1 MRRNLRRVLPI
12 SCWLLR
18 RQFWVLRMACLV
30 LVMTCMSLSNW
41 ANASSGTTTLHYF
54 LDTHSQLTIED
65 LLSNPNAT
73 QFAAAAATP
82 LAVGFSPYP
91 VWLKWQ
97 LTPANNH
104 NILKLDSFL
113 LKQIDVYEV
122 IEHATI
128 KPAPGEPAA
137 LRHKKIDSPRLFSN
151 ALAITPGVNSTV
163 WVRLSA
169 HSAIH
174 LSATFITSA
183 IDHLPSTDN
192 LNLLVFAITL
202 SLGFVGV
209 ILHTQS
215 QQQRLSLLPLQSLLL
230 VCSGLNLPVISQ
242 LGYTDHALTAG
253 LLLTFFMHLHH
264 SVREQ
269 SWWPVRQLQIVRGVL
284 VLLLIANCWPNA
296 PLTCALLLI
305 IGLLAYALWTPFAR
319 ISMNSNTLKMR
330 LRMITPDL
338 LFGFVCLGL
347 LGLHI
352 GTWPYPQHSE
362 IIGNLT
368 LIVFSMSLML
378 LQVRTFIDEHRRP
391 SSASPLANAGDGKA
405 LTHQAFKNKAS
416 LQQASQHQA
425 FKHQAL
431 NNFTPQPVWYNSAL
445 LPLVK
450 SGMRQLDGKERLHD
464 HLSVIQQDS
473 NLPVSANASPPAPDL
488 GSTLDSA
495 ARVSKSFNLRILG
508 HDILQQLEHLC
519 HQQQTPLLFAIK
531 PDTHTHLIGT
541 ADALVLVLQQLTR
554 HSLQCNTT
562 DSPPHLKNNTVQNT
576 ISVRIEEETLP
587 ETDYPDHQHPL
598 LLKSH
603 LRDNSCLDEEHLHW
617 LNQSLDQ
624 LTAAQMSQLL
634 HAYPHLIIAKQ
645 WLEQLRGTLHIHR
658 EGSTTTC
665 YSVSLLMQSVQIHQ
679 PEPPQ
684 SFLTLKDKRI
694 LLMTYDGEYG
704 MTMTEQASG
713 QDIPMSLALSISQ
726 ARRNLQHSQHTDA
739 QFDLLVFDCSQAE
752 ETLHAFINEIQST
765 LPGYAKTPLLL
776 LHKQLLHKQL
786 LDKQLLDTHS
796 QTQPPTDHRE
806 SDHCKHAAKPSAFVQ
821 LGALITGLLNK
832 PLAA

>member
-1 MRRNLRRVLPI
+1 MRRNLR
-12 SCWLLR
+12 
-18 RQFWVLRMACLV
+18 WVLGMKLMVLLMACLV
-30 LVMTCMSLSNW
+30 LVMACMSLSNW
-41 ANASSGTTTLHYF
+41 ANASSGTPTLHYF

-73 QFAAAAATP
+73 QFAAASETP

-97 LTPANNH
+97 LTTANNH
-104 NILKLDSFL
+104 NMLKLDSFL
-113 LKQIDVYEV
+113 LKQIDLYEV

-128 KPAPGEPAA
+128 EQQPGERDIGEQQPSEPAS

-163 WVRLSA
+163 WVRLTA
-169 HSAIH
+169 NSAIH

-230 VCSGLNLPVISQ
+230 VCSGLNLPIISQ
-242 LGYTDHALTAG
+242 LGFTDHALTAG

-284 VLLLIANCWPNA
+284 VLLLIANCWPNTQ
-296 PLTCALLLI
+296 LTSALLLI
-305 IGLLAYALWTPFAR
+305 IGLLAYALWAPFAR
-319 ISMNSNTLKMR
+319 IPMNSNTLKMR
-330 LRMITPDL
+330 LHMITPDL
-338 LFGFVCLGL
+338 FFGFVCLSL
-347 LGLHI
+347 LSLHI
-352 GTWPYPQHSE
+352 GTWPYPHHSE
-362 IIGNLT
+362 IICNLT
-368 LIVFSMSLML
+368 LMALSMSLML

-391 SSASPLANAGDGKA
+391 SSASPLANAGDAKA
-405 LTHQAFKNKAS
+405 FTLQAFKNET
-416 LQQASQHQA
+416 
-425 FKHQAL
+425 FKPQAL

-473 NLPVSANASPPAPDL
+473 NLPASANAIPPAADL
-488 GSTLDSA
+488 GATLDTA
-495 ARVSKSFNLRILG
+495 ALVSKSFNLRILG

-554 HSLQCNTT
+554 HSLQCNTS

-617 LNQSLDQ
+617 LNQTLDQ

-645 WLEQLRGTLHIHR
+645 WLEQLHGTLHIHR

-739 QFDLLVFDCSQAE
+739 QFDLLVLDCSQAE
-752 ETLHAFINEIQST
+752 ETLHAFIKEIQGT

-776 LHKQLLHKQL
+776 LHKQWLHKPE
-786 LDKQLLDTHS
+786 